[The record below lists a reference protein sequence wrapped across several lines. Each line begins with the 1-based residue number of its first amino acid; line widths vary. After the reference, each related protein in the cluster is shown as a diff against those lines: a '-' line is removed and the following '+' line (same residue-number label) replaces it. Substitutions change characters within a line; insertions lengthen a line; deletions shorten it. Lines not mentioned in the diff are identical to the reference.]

1 MKKEFLLLIAFP
13 FAIGLTACNNEPK
26 DSVEKADSANEAK
39 TDTAGTSAKN
49 TIAVDKDCSEF
60 MVGAA
65 SGGMMEV
72 DLGKLALEKAK
83 NQRVKDFGSMM
94 VRDHSKAGDEL
105 KGLAASKNV
114 TLPAG
119 VSEDQQKHMDDLSK
133 KSGSDFDKA
142 YMKMMVNGHK
152 EVADN
157 FDKASKNATDADV
170 KAWAAKTL
178 PTIRMHLDS
187 AQAIIKKL

>member
-1 MKKEFLLLIAFP
+1 
-13 FAIGLTACNNEPK
+13 
-26 DSVEKADSANEAK
+26 VE
-39 TDTAGTSAKN
+39 
-49 TIAVDKDCSEF
+49 
-60 MVGAA
+60 
-65 SGGMMEV
+65 
-72 DLGKLALEKAK
+72 LGKLALEKAK

-142 YMKMMVNGHK
+142 YMKMMVDGHK

-157 FDKASKNATDADV
+157 FDKASKKATDADV

-187 AQAIIKKL
+187 AQAINKKL